1 MNRFFLK
8 NVPDRNCIEQI
19 SEKHPEMDPGVM
31 EVYLHFLHLGSQVGN
46 RITEYLSGHKLSTGR
61 FSILM
66 ILNGNPDDPVTP
78 SELAERC
85 GVTAAT
91 ISRLVE
97 GLIQDGHLTRVPN
110 PLNRR
115 VSPVMIT
122 PEGQQILI
130 QLLPEYFAW
139 VNQIFGTLSG
149 SEQASLLKLIKKLQT
164 NLNETN

>member
-1 MNRFFLK
+1 MNGFFLK
-8 NVPDRNCIEQI
+8 NIPDRDCLEQF
-19 SEKHPEMDPGVM
+19 SEKHPEMNPGVM
-31 EVYLHFLHLGSQVGN
+31 EVYLHFLHLGAEVGN

-66 ILNGNPDDPVTP
+66 ILNGFPDESMTP
-78 SELAERC
+78 GELAERC

-110 PLNRR
+110 PDNRR
-115 VSPVMIT
+115 VSPVKIT
-122 PEGQQILI
+122 PGGRQNLE
-130 QLLPEYFAW
+130 QLLPGYFAR
-139 VNQIFGTLSG
+139 VNQMFGTLSD
-149 SEQASLLKLIKKLQT
+149 SERTSLLKLFKKLQT